1 MHIHNSPN
9 CHDVIYGQNFIVIHH
24 LQVNIVNTECKRFYF
39 GCCYQ
44 SPPYLIVLYIHVYCR
59 CFEYTTIVLAASGIS
74 FLEFNATFGK
84 SGFVQKIATIFPGLF
99 KDFSRTKLNFQGPP
113 TRNVISQMVYK
124 STFPVQASRFLIR
137 LQVFAPSPSLHFSV
151 HLPFL
156 FISCLNTRVL
166 QCLKLLYTGKEYQ
179 SLYKALSF

>member
-9 CHDVIYGQNFIVIHH
+9 CHDVIYGQKFIVIHH

-84 SGFVQKIATIFPGLF
+84 MNDWLTSHKKEKAEPLQMTWQWECKII
-99 KDFSRTKLNFQGPP
+99 K
-113 TRNVISQMVYK
+113 Y
-124 STFPVQASRFLIR
+124 
-137 LQVFAPSPSLHFSV
+137 
-151 HLPFL
+151 
-156 FISCLNTRVL
+156 
-166 QCLKLLYTGKEYQ
+166 
-179 SLYKALSF
+179 